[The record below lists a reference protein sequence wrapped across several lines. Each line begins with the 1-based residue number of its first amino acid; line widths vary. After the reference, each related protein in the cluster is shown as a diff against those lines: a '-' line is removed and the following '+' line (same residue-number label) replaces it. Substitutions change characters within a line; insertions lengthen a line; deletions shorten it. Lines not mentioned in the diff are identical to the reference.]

1 MCFLFAKFDRKV
13 YLYSRICWKSNIGMR
28 NTGKKSD
35 KSGKD
40 YHRHSALTNL
50 LSTEEYGINEA
61 LVLNNGSIEMRGNVL
76 CALIYMAMFLNKS
89 HVQGDTHFVLDMKGL
104 R

>member
-1 MCFLFAKFDRKV
+1 
-13 YLYSRICWKSNIGMR
+13 MR
-28 NTGKKSD
+28 NTGEKSD

-61 LVLNNGSIEMRGNVL
+61 LVLNNGNLEMREKS
-76 CALIYMAMFLNKS
+76 YM
-89 HVQGDTHFVLDMKGL
+89 H
-104 R
+104 RYI

>member
-1 MCFLFAKFDRKV
+1 MH
-13 YLYSRICWKSNIGMR
+13 

-61 LVLNNGSIEMRGNVL
+61 LVLNNGNLEMRGNVL
-76 CALIYMAMFLNKS
+76 YAPIYMTMFLNKS
-89 HVQGDTHFVLDMKGL
+89 HVQGGTHFVLDMNGL
-104 R
+104 RWRVRNCYSNFQSL

>member
-1 MCFLFAKFDRKV
+1 
-13 YLYSRICWKSNIGMR
+13 MR

-61 LVLNNGSIEMRGNVL
+61 LVLNNGNLEMHGNVL
-76 CALIYMAMFLNKS
+76 YAPIYMTMFLNKS
-89 HVQGDTHFVLDMKGL
+89 HVQGDTHFVLDMNGL